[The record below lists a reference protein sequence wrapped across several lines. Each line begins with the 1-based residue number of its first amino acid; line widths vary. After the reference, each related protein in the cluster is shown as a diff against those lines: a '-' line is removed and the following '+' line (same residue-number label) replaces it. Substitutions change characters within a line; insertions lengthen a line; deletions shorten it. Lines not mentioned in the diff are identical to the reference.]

1 MKKFNI
7 TKAVFITLSALIVG
21 GMGCTAGGTGCAAPT
36 PESTSRKP
44 SNIIVILDTSDRV
57 SKTKSLGQAE
67 TDIEIAKGIVDLFEQ
82 LVRED
87 LYIRSH
93 HRIAF
98 VVPEQPDTTPVPQDI
113 IEKLMISPT
122 DEDRLRGAPKFREN
136 RKELLQTIDELYRF
150 IEKRGK
156 FTGADIWDWFRG
168 SGEAYLKMDM
178 QNYVICLT
186 DGYLDFDRK
195 IQITRPKRGN
205 RTSYIPYNQIVRFRN
220 DLNWKK
226 KFDDEGHGL
235 LEIKKDFSSY
245 DVKFLMV
252 EIAHRD
258 MLDLDIIKKYWEKWL
273 SSMGITKSQFLR
285 KQADP
290 QVVKEKIEEFMVTDK
305 DD

>member
-1 MKKFNI
+1 MRELNVI
-7 TKAVFITLSALIVG
+7 DTAFIAISILIASG
-21 GMGCTAGGTGCAAPT
+21 IGCTAPP
-36 PESTSRKP
+36 PESSSRKP

-57 SKTKSLGQAE
+57 SKTKNPSQAK
-67 TDIEIAKGIVDLFEQ
+67 TDIEIAKGIVDLFEK

-98 VVPEQPDTTPVPQDI
+98 VVPGQPDTTPIPQNI

-122 DEDRLRGAPKFREN
+122 DKDRLRGAPKFREA
-136 RKELLQTIDELYRF
+136 RKELLQTIDELYQF

-186 DGYLDFDRK
+186 DGYLDFDRS
-195 IQITRPKRGN
+195 IQDTRPKRGN
-205 RTSYIPYNQIVRFRN
+205 KTSYIPYHQIDRFRN
-220 DLNWKK
+220 DPNWKE
-226 KFDDEGHGL
+226 KFDNEGHGL
-235 LEIKKDFSSY
+235 LEIRKDFSAY

-258 MLDLDIIKKYWEKWL
+258 MLDLDIIKAYWTQWL
-273 SSMGITKSQFLR
+273 SSMGITKPQFLR

-290 QVVKEKIEEFMVTDK
+290 QVVKEKIKEFMEIGK
-305 DD
+305 EG

>member
-1 MKKFNI
+1 MSKLNVTNTI
-7 TKAVFITLSALIVG
+7 LIVFSILII
-21 GMGCTAGGTGCAAPT
+21 GCTAPPSDGNPG
-36 PESTSRKP
+36 KP

-57 SKTKSLGQAE
+57 SKTKNANQAK
-67 TDIEIAKGIVDLFEQ
+67 TDIEIAKGIVDLFERR
-82 LVRED
+82 VRKD

-98 VVPEQPDTTPVPQDI
+98 VVPEQPDTTPIPQEI
-113 IEKLMISPT
+113 IEKMMISPT
-122 DEDRLRGAPKFREN
+122 DEDRLRGAPKFREV
-136 RKELLQTIDELYRF
+136 RKELLHTIDELYQF
-150 IEKRGK
+150 VEKRAV

-186 DGYLDFDRK
+186 DGYLDFDRS
-195 IQITRPKRGN
+195 IQIKRPKRGN
-205 RTSYIPYNQIVRFRN
+205 KTSYIPYHQIVRFRN
-220 DLNWKK
+220 DPNWRK
-226 KFDDEGHGL
+226 KFDNEGHGL
-235 LEIKKDFSSY
+235 LEIERNFSAY

-258 MLDLDIIKKYWEKWL
+258 MLDLDIIKKYWKKWL

-290 QVVKEKIEEFMVTDK
+290 QVVKEKIEEFLETPK